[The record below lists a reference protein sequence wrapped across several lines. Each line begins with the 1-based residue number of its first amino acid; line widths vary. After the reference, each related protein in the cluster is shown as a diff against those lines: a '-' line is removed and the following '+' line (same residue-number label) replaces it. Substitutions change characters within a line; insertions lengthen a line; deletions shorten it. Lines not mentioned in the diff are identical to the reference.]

1 MAGGADSLK
10 SILYALAANFS
21 IAVAKFVAA
30 GITGSGTMMAEGI
43 HSLADCSNQGLLIFG
58 LKQSKKPPSPDYP
71 LGYGRA
77 TYFWSFIVALILFSM
92 GGLFSIYEGLHKLS
106 NPEPLRQPLVAVG
119 VLVFGILVEGG
130 SLFGCIREVNKVR
143 GDRNYWQW
151 FRESRQSELLVIF
164 GEDLAAMLGM
174 TLALVAVAVAMV
186 TGNPIYDAFGSISIG
201 ILLVVVAIMIGVEVK
216 SLLIGQGVD
225 PRLRDE
231 IKAFIESQPEVEK
244 VFNLLT
250 MQLGGDVMLAVKAQ
264 MVQHESQDALI
275 EAINRCEVV
284 IKKEYPAVLWS
295 FFEPDVRD

>member
-143 GDRNYWQW
+143 GDRSYWQW

>member
-143 GDRNYWQW
+143 GDRSYWQW

-275 EAINRCEVV
+275 EAINRCEVA

-295 FFEPDVRD
+295 FFEPDIRD

>member
-106 NPEPLRQPLVAVG
+106 HPEPLRQPMVAVG
-119 VLVFGILVEGG
+119 VLIFGILVEGG

-143 GDRNYWQW
+143 GDRSYWRW

-174 TLALVAVAVAMV
+174 TLALVAVVIAMV
-186 TGNPIYDAFGSISIG
+186 TGNPIYDAYGSISIG

-216 SLLIGQGVD
+216 HLLIGQGVD
-225 PRLRDE
+225 PILRDE
-231 IKAFIESQPEVEK
+231 IKAFIESQPEVDK

-250 MQLGGDVMLAVKAQ
+250 MQLGGDVMLAVKAK

-275 EAINRCEVV
+275 EAINRCEVA
-284 IKKEYPAVLWS
+284 IKAEYPAVLWS
-295 FFEPDVRD
+295 FFEPDIRD